1 MSHRQKAKPSHSEGV
16 GNVKEQRLP
25 KKIWIKSRKITLFP
39 LTFDII
45 EYNLR
50 HLR

>member
-25 KKIWIKSRKITLFP
+25 KKIWIKSTKNITLFL
-39 LTFDII
+39 LTFAII
-45 EYNLR
+45 EY
-50 HLR
+50 